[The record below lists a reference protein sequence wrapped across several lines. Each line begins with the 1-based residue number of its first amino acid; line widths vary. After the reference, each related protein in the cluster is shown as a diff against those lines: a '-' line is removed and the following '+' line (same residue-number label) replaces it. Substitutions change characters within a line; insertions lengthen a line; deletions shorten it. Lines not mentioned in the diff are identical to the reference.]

1 MKRRYVALNENGR
14 RIGETH
20 PRSTISDER
29 VDYIRE
35 LHEDEGRSYGYIA
48 IKMKISVNTIK
59 KICRYERRAQ
69 IPERWVRVD

>member
-1 MKRRYVALNENGR
+1 MRKYVAVNERGR
-14 RIGETH
+14 RIGEDH
-20 PRSTISDER
+20 PRATLSNDA
-29 VDYIRE
+29 VDLIRE